1 MNTNTKYLGL
11 DVSSPIV
18 VGSSGLTNSVDNLL
32 QMESAGAG
40 AVVLKSIYEEQIIFD
55 IKRSMNVVAP
65 TSLYGK
71 SYEYVAAHSSGDKL
85 SRYFDFVAD
94 AKSKLQIPVIGS
106 IDCYSFENW
115 ITYASRFQQ
124 AGCDGLE
131 LNIAVLPY
139 ETSTSA
145 EDVDRLFNNVIQT
158 LKKSVT
164 IPISIKVSPYFT
176 DMAKYMQQLSW
187 TGVNSITLFNKPLNI
202 DINIETQEIEHATT
216 ISHPDDLYNT
226 LRWVAVLSKKLR
238 CEVSASTGVHTAADV
253 VKMLLAGAQTI
264 QLSSVLYKNGI
275 AYIKDIKDGLC
286 QWMEAKGY
294 NSIDDFRG
302 KLAYAATG
310 DAFMHLRTLCME
322 HLAEM

>member
-32 QMESAGAG
+32 AMEAAGAG

-65 TSLYGK
+65 TDQYGK
-71 SYEYVAAHSSGDKL
+71 SYEYIAANGSDDRL
-85 SRYFDFVAD
+85 RRYFDFVAE
-94 AKSKLQIPVIGS
+94 AKSQLHIPVIGS

-115 ITYASRFQQ
+115 ITYASRFQE

-131 LNIAVLPY
+131 LNLAILPY

-187 TGVNSITLFNKPLNI
+187 TGVSSITLFNKPLNI
-202 DINIETQEIEHATT
+202 DINIDSMSIEPAPT

-226 LRWVAVLSKKLR
+226 LRWVAILSKKLR

-253 VKMLLAGAQTI
+253 VKMLLAGAQTV
-264 QLSSVLYKNGI
+264 QVSSALYKNGI
-275 AYIKDIKDGLC
+275 DYIKDLSEGLG
-286 QWMEAKGY
+286 QWMNAKGFA
-294 NSIDDFRG
+294 SIDDFRG
-302 KLAYAATG
+302 LLAFTSNG
-310 DAFMHLRTLCME
+310 EAFMQLRTHCMKY
-322 HLAEM
+322 LADL